1 MYDYGDFCEWLAG
14 HKTHVDNL
22 HNSKCFMVA
31 LWYNIWI
38 QTNAFANH
46 VIKNNESYVTN
57 ISIYCN
63 DVIKH
68 CKATVAKFG
77 EIAFVDNPYA
87 PGGPR
92 ANWDPITGEPC
103 PTKNKVNNPSNN
115 NPLNHN
121 FSNNNSSNN
130 NNDSTNK
137 GGSFNGGGG
146 RRGRGGWSNNQGQRD
161 SYGGGHSGNRDGSNR
176 GRDSNNK

>member
-1 MYDYGDFCEWLAG
+1 MGAPPLDVLKY
-14 HKTHVDNL
+14 
-22 HNSKCFMVA
+22 
-31 LWYNIWI
+31 YNIWI

-46 VIKNNESYVTN
+46 VIKNDESYVTN
-57 ISIYCN
+57 ISIYRN
-63 DVIKH
+63 DVVKH

-92 ANWDPITGEPC
+92 ANWDPITREPH

-115 NPLNHN
+115 NPSNHN
-121 FSNNNSSNN
+121 SSNNNSSNN

-161 SYGGGHSGNRDGSNR
+161 SYGGGHSGNRDGGNR
-176 GRDSNNK
+176 GRDLNDK